1 MSEVWATSVRGHEM
15 TAERARGV
23 APESP
28 VLLRHGQSVG
38 NLGSRFTGWD
48 GIDLTGEGR
57 DEAHRAGRLLKEA
70 ILEEGPESFCG
81 AARIEIRGARR
92 PWRPGFRLAEIRAR
106 SQHLRR
112 DPRPYLCLPV
122 GFVVRS
128 DLTVSCA
135 NIRLSKPP
143 SLSKTCTS
151 SKLW

>member
-70 ILEEGPESFCG
+70 ALEVGPESFYG
-81 AARIEIRGARR
+81 SSADPDQGSPPPLAAR
-92 PWRPGFRLAEIRAR
+92 L
-106 SQHLRR
+106 S
-112 DPRPYLCLPV
+112 PR
-122 GFVVRS
+122 
-128 DLTVSCA
+128 
-135 NIRLSKPP
+135 
-143 SLSKTCTS
+143 
-151 SKLW
+151 